1 MNLSFFNTT
10 NLFESATELF
20 GLLNI
25 KLNSNTT
32 EPLPVR
38 DLLKQHFRDTEIFK
52 AIEQTF
58 YIGTLDNTV
67 LSASANGRID
77 ESYSYKQALQQADKN
92 YEGLM
97 LFALQLSKQP
107 TRTEIAELTRAF
119 NRISQKMPVALLLKY
134 QVQNEAVISICI
146 SERFNALE
154 TR

>member
-38 DLLKQHFRDTEIFK
+38 DLLKQHFKETEIFNS
-52 AIEQTF
+52 IEKTF

-67 LSASANGRID
+67 LGATVPPERD
-77 ESYSYKQALQQADKN
+77 YKQAVEQADKN

-97 LFALQLSKQP
+97 LFCFAVEQATHTNRNFRTHKSIQP
-107 TRTEIAELTRAF
+107 HQSENACVLGAEIPSAERGSDFYLHKRTL
-119 NRISQKMPVALLLKY
+119 
-134 QVQNEAVISICI
+134 
-146 SERFNALE
+146 
-154 TR
+154 

>member
-1 MNLSFFNTT
+1 MNLSLFNTAS
-10 NLFESATELF
+10 LFDAATDLF
-20 GLLNI
+20 SQLKI

-52 AIEQTF
+52 AIEKTF

-67 LSASANGRID
+67 LSATGMFD

-97 LFALQLSKQP
+97 LFALELKRQP
-107 TRTEIAELTRAF
+107 I
-119 NRISQKMPVALLLKY
+119 
-134 QVQNEAVISICI
+134 ICI
-146 SERFNALE
+146 YNFMAHTNQQA
-154 TR
+154 